1 MNTHFQYKHAFI
13 ENLKRTAKI
22 EHKAVG
28 SGILAS
34 YQAKIAR
41 ISGFQDW
48 SLLVK
53 KLQILDPLSKEY
65 GDIRHRIN
73 SGITKAMPTAGRCYV
88 LMDTQDYMRS
98 MYLRRHEVELPDPA
112 STVDVR
118 SEIIRAFGKVYP
130 EDILQIAIDFLEK
143 EPPWYYRKDN
153 TIPEEFDDD
162 IDFEEFYL
170 SDSDS

>member
-13 ENLKRTAKI
+13 ENLKRTAKT

-88 LMDTQDYMRS
+88 LMDTRDYMHS
-98 MYLRRHEVELPDPA
+98 KYLKQHKVDFADPA
-112 STVDVR
+112 SIVDVR
-118 SEIIRAFGKVYP
+118 SEIINAFGNIYP
-130 EDILQIAIDFLEK
+130 EEILQIAIDFLEK
-143 EPPWYYRKDN
+143 ESPWYHDN
-153 TIPEEFDDD
+153 D
-162 IDFEEFYL
+162 ISFEECHV
-170 SDSDS
+170 SD